1 MHSDLLLMFLADS
14 RLPTSS
20 YAQSAGL
27 EPALL
32 AGMPPAR
39 IADYVRSRLAT
50 VTRVEAGTAVAARC
64 LALAGSPTG
73 PVEFAWAARTPSP
86 AVREASRSLG
96 RTYRRLALR
105 LWPAAP
111 VLAELEVDRAPSRT
125 RVLGLV
131 AAAAG
136 VGADSLARL
145 VAYDDIQ
152 SVLAASLKLAP
163 ADPVEVSALGLSLMD
178 GLDDFVV
185 AVRDIRTAD
194 DIPASSAPM
203 IEQWAQQH
211 AATERRLFRA

>member
-32 AGMPPAR
+32 AGMPPSR
-39 IADYVRSRLAT
+39 LADYVRTRLAT
-50 VTRVEAGTAVAARC
+50 VTRVEAGTALAARS
-64 LALAGSPTG
+64 LALAGSSTQ

-86 AVREASRSLG
+86 ALREASRALG
-96 RTYRRLALR
+96 RTYRRLALQ
-105 LWPAAP
+105 LWPSSL
-111 VLAELEVDRAPSRT
+111 VLAELETDRAPSRA

-136 VGADSLARL
+136 AEADSLARL

-163 ADPVEVSALGLSLMD
+163 ADPVEVSALGLTMLD
-178 GLDDFVV
+178 GLDDFVAGLQHV
-185 AVRDIRTAD
+185 TTAE
-194 DIPASSAPM
+194 DIPSSSAPL

-211 AATERRLFRA
+211 ATTERRLFRA